1 MPGACPR
8 FCFTRDRAEKHGDET
23 GPRPKP
29 PNRQPHSTVV
39 RYRPGVPGPRGRAAT
54 HEVIKGAVCRA
65 GRARR
70 FLHVVRNTT
79 WNMRY
84 ACQSER
90 SRELGRLLRGVCFKA
105 SARSPRRSGSTNYP
119 RIMWS
124 GVGDVLPN
132 TASTSLYFG
141 PKPSQEPQD
150 VALGALAQA
159 NPIHEELSLGL
170 FQAKEAKGCARGA

>member
-1 MPGACPR
+1 MHA
-8 FCFTRDRAEKHGDET
+8 
-23 GPRPKP
+23 
-29 PNRQPHSTVV
+29 NRSGLVSS
-39 RYRPGVPGPRGRAAT
+39 GV
-54 HEVIKGAVCRA
+54 C
-65 GRARR
+65 
-70 FLHVVRNTT
+70 
-79 WNMRY
+79 
-84 ACQSER
+84 S
-90 SRELGRLLRGVCFKA
+90 GVCFKA
-105 SARSPRRSGSTNYP
+105 SARSLRPRARRSGSTNYP

-159 NPIHEELSLGL
+159 NPIHKELSLGL

>member
-1 MPGACPR
+1 MPIA
-8 FCFTRDRAEKHGDET
+8 
-23 GPRPKP
+23 
-29 PNRQPHSTVV
+29 NRSGLV
-39 RYRPGVPGPRGRAAT
+39 
-54 HEVIKGAVCRA
+54 
-65 GRARR
+65 
-70 FLHVVRNTT
+70 
-79 WNMRY
+79 
-84 ACQSER
+84 S
-90 SRELGRLLRGVCFKA
+90 SGVC
-105 SARSPRRSGSTNYP
+105 SGVCSVARPRARRSGSTNYP

-159 NPIHEELSLGL
+159 NPIHKELSLGL